1 MNALMQGDLLIVGA
15 GTAGIPAAIF
25 AARRGARVV
34 LAEATDS
41 PDGTLRRAAGH
52 VSAGGTR
59 LQMARGIVDD
69 PAAHAADIMRI
80 TKGTADAAMV
90 TRACELAPG
99 VAVSGDRLRN
109 PAKSLIARI
118 WAFWALSPIPCIR
131 ISSIIRSRSGVI
143 FSCVMGTSCLTIE
156 KPQSSNRFAR
166 SQNALGQSQP
176 RTPATSAIAA
186 AAASSLSATRSLALG
201 ECCATHERLVW

>member
-1 MNALMQGDLLIVGA
+1 M
-15 GTAGIPAAIF
+15 
-25 AARRGARVV
+25 V

-99 VAVSGDRLRN
+99 VVAWLDELGMEWDPTC
-109 PAKSLIARI
+109 PAILHGLEAYS
-118 WAFWALSPIPCIR
+118 
-131 ISSIIRSRSGVI
+131 V
-143 FSCVMGTSCLTIE
+143 
-156 KPQSSNRFAR
+156 
-166 SQNALGQSQP
+166 P
-176 RTPATSAIAA
+176 RTYWGT
-186 AAASSLSATRSLALG
+186 
-201 ECCATHERLVW
+201 